1 MSGCASPHVSYLEFI
16 KLLRCI
22 INAFHQIWEVFQP
35 LVLQIFFMFF
45 SLFPS
50 GTPIILMLVHLIVSH
65 FSLKLCSFF
74 FFILLSLCS
83 SVLSLSSG
91 FSFEFLYFPEFPFGS
106 CLKCLFIDIIYL
118 TRCYHHI
125 CLSFFTHGFLWSL
138 NTLLLAAARSP
149 PPVSGTLAL
158 SEAALLPAFFLAHW
172 SHFPV
177 SFHAS

>member
-1 MSGCASPHVSYLEFI
+1 MSGYVSPYLSSLEFI
-16 KLLRCI
+16 KLLQCI
-22 INAFHQIWEVFQP
+22 INAFHQIWGVFQP

-50 GTPIILMLVHLIVSH
+50 GTPIMLMLVYLIVSH

-74 FFILLSLCS
+74 FILLSLCS
-83 SVLSLSSG
+83 SVLNLSSG

-125 CLSFFTHGFLWSL
+125 FLYFFTHGFLWSL
-138 NTLLLAAARSP
+138 NIFIMAAVKSLPPMSDILTLSK
-149 PPVSGTLAL
+149 T
-158 SEAALLPAFFLAHW
+158 ALLPAFFLAYW

-177 SFHAS
+177 SFHVS